1 MCHSFFKSYTKFRM
15 PANLPPEYLKV
26 EEKYR
31 LAKTPEEKLKLTEEL
46 IRLAPKHKGT
56 EKLLKLLKQRAK
68 KLREEIEREKAR
80 KITKG
85 IPFAVKKEGA
95 GQVVLLGL
103 PNSGKSTLLSKLTSA
118 KPEIGEHPFTTTR
131 PFPGM
136 MDFEDVQV
144 QLVEAPGV
152 VEGSCEGKGLGAAP
166 LGLARSADALLLV
179 VEAGKEREQ
188 LEVLLGELKKAGV
201 EINPARTAVFV
212 TKTDIRRMGEFH
224 CPFKVLKL
232 DESVRK
238 EIFRLLHVIRVYT
251 KRPGEEPAKKPLV
264 LPEGSTVLDAARRI
278 HEDFAER
285 LDFARVWGSAR
296 FPGQRVP
303 RDYVLA
309 DGDVVEFHLK

>member
-1 MCHSFFKSYTKFRM
+1 M

-31 LAKTPEEKLKLTEEL
+31 LAKTPEERLKLTEEL

-68 KLREEIEREKAR
+68 KLRQEIEREKSKRIA
-80 KITKG
+80 KG

-136 MDFEDVQV
+136 MEFEDVQI
-144 QLVEAPGV
+144 QLVEAPAI
-152 VEGSCEGKGLGAAP
+152 VEGSCEGKGLGMAP
-166 LGLARSADALLLV
+166 LSLARSADALILV
-179 VEAGKEREQ
+179 VEAGREQEQ
-188 LEVLLGELKKAGV
+188 LEVLQQELRKAGI
-201 EINPARTAVFV
+201 EPDPSRTAVVV
-212 TKTDIRRMGEFH
+212 TKTDLNQAREFTS
-224 CPFKVLKL
+224 PYKVLRL
-232 DESVRK
+232 DESIRT
-238 EIFRLLHVIRVYT
+238 EIFRLLHVIRIYT
-251 KRPGEEPAKKPLV
+251 KRPSEEPSPKPLIM
-264 LPEGSTVLDAARRI
+264 PEGSTVLDVARRI
-278 HEDFAER
+278 HEEFAER
-285 LDFARVWGSAR
+285 LDFARVWGSTR

-303 RDYVLA
+303 KDYVLS
-309 DGDVVEFHLK
+309 DRDVVEFHLK